1 MTLPQVWRLPR
12 IITVMQSFRRLL
24 KTLLGATIGLVVI
37 GVIVR
42 ATDSGMGCP
51 DWPLCYGQII
61 PPLDDYKAW
70 LEWLHRTIAAGIG
83 LIALGVVAAALRSL
97 KGRRSLQGASIAI
110 LALVLFQAWLGRQTV
125 LESNS
130 GASVTAH
137 LATAMAFLGL
147 QVWVLARSGYP
158 ERIGSILQARGAVV
172 APIIAAGAIYALLL
186 FGSNVTATDTGLLY
200 PDWPLMGGTPF
211 PPITA
216 VSSPQVVHRYATA
229 IVALILLSAY
239 WIVRREVGSP
249 RQTRQFLGAA
259 LALFALQCVIGALQ
273 IFTKLAPW
281 TQTLH
286 VAIASV
292 IWALTVGAAAVAL
305 LEARASNAGGGGTSG
320 ARRGRRD
327 QISAYIA
334 LTKPRIVELLL
345 ITTIPAMFLAAHGVP
360 SITLMV
366 CTLIGG
372 TLSAASANVFNCI
385 IDVDIDSRMAR
396 TASRPLVAGT
406 ISVGSALLFAAL
418 LGLASFFFLALT
430 TTAMAAFL
438 SLLALGFYVLIYTL
452 ILKRSTPQN
461 IVIGGAAGALPPV
474 IGWAAVTGDLTL
486 APILLFA
493 LVFYWT
499 PPHFWALAL
508 RIGPDYAAAG
518 VPMLPVTAGA
528 PETAR
533 QIWLYTILLVTMSL
547 ILWAV
552 AGMGSV
558 YLAVALIFGG
568 LFLFRAWRL
577 RSEVLGEGLLRGASR
592 LYRFS
597 ITYLTVIFA
606 AIAIDAMLPR

>member
-1 MTLPQVWRLPR
+1 
-12 IITVMQSFRRLL
+12 MQSFRRIL
-24 KTLLGATIGLVVI
+24 KILLGATIGLVVV

-42 ATDSGMGCP
+42 ATESGMGCP
-51 DWPLCYGQII
+51 DWPLCYGQLI

-70 LEWLHRTIAAGIG
+70 LEWVHRTIAAMIG
-83 LIALGVVAAALRSL
+83 LIALALVAAAFRSL
-97 KGRRSLQGASIAI
+97 SGRRSLQGASVAL
-110 LALVLFQAWLGRQTV
+110 LALVIFQAWLGRQTV

-130 GASVTAH
+130 GVSVTAH

-158 ERIGSILQARGAVV
+158 EQIGSLLRARGAVV
-172 APIIAAGAIYALLL
+172 APIIAAGAVYALLL
-186 FGSNVTATDTGLLY
+186 FGSNVTGTDTGLLY
-200 PDWPLMGGTPF
+200 PDWPLMGGTAF

-216 VSSPQVVHRYATA
+216 TSSPQVVHRYATA
-229 IVALILLSAY
+229 IVGLILVSAF
-239 WIVRREVGSP
+239 WIVRREEGSP
-249 RQTRQFLGAA
+249 RRTRRLLAAA
-259 LALFALQCVIGALQ
+259 LGLFAVQCVIGALQ

-286 VAIASV
+286 VALASV
-292 IWALTVGAAAVAL
+292 IWALAVGAAAVAL
-305 LEARASNAGGGGTSG
+305 LEARANGSRESSGGASSGSGSNL
-320 ARRGRRD
+320 RD
-327 QISAYIA
+327 TISAYIA

-345 ITTIPAMFLAAHGVP
+345 ITTIPAMVLAAHGVP
-360 SITLMV
+360 SIALMV

-385 IDVDIDSRMAR
+385 IDSDIDARMAR
-396 TASRPLVAGT
+396 TASRPLVTGA
-406 ISVGSALLFAAL
+406 IALGAALRFAAL
-418 LGLASFFFLALT
+418 LGLASFLFLALT
-430 TTAMAAFL
+430 TTAMAAFI
-438 SLLALGFYVLIYTL
+438 SLLALGFYVLVYSL

-558 YLAVALIFGG
+558 YLGAAVILGGIF
-568 LFLFRAWRL
+568 LLRAWRL
-577 RSEVLGEGLLRGASR
+577 RSDVLGEGLLRGASR

-606 AIAIDAMLPR
+606 AIAVDAILPL